1 MVEIPLLEKL
11 KQKWRISDVLLLF
24 SKTSIILNHKNF
36 PLKDSH
42 LIKGGVLEHRLTN
55 GELTAGCKQ

>member
-24 SKTSIILNHKNF
+24 SKTSITLEEF
-36 PLKDSH
+36 PS
-42 LIKGGVLEHRLTN
+42 
-55 GELTAGCKQ
+55 